1 MSAGGRVEAV
11 VEEVVLLEQTRD
23 KARSIRSVFPGVRMA
38 LRRRSSSKLGE
49 TTLDSPFDCAAAAAA
64 K

>member
-23 KARSIRSVFPGVRMA
+23 KARSIRRVSPGLRMA

-49 TTLDSPFDCAAAAAA
+49 TTLVSPFDCAAAAAIR
-64 K
+64 